1 MTKAEKE
8 RVLLEMSRKKYDVI
22 PTTEMRDKVAEIEEI
37 LASDLTIWDDIEIYN
52 KYKAINNL
60 NLSDKRLLIV
70 FSVLDGSIARTA
82 TYFGVNRRTIL
93 NAIERIKNE
102 ELKLN
107 DVY

>member
-1 MTKAEKE
+1 MTKAEKQ
-8 RVLLEMSRKKYDVI
+8 RLELEFARKKYDVI
-22 PTTEMRDKVAEIEEI
+22 PTAEMRDKVTEIEEI

-82 TYFGVNRRTIL
+82 TYFGVNRKTVIS
-93 NAIERIKNE
+93 NIERIKNE
-102 ELKLN
+102 LKIN
-107 DVY
+107 DYEK